1 MKLERFDYGEH
12 ALETDKKKAAALAK
26 SIIEKIPIDQV
37 PLSPPD
43 FGDLKTLVVHPVDDS
58 MSAHRGAEP
67 SCVLTSLLV
76 RPSCVLASLFHSLW

>member
-37 PLSPPD
+37 PLKPPG
-43 FGDLKTLVVHPVDDS
+43 FGDPDTLVVHRMDNS
-58 MSAHRGAEP
+58 ISAHR
-67 SCVLTSLLV
+67 TSLIKK
-76 RPSCVLASLFHSLW
+76 RSPRTPTWP